1 MSDRTRLR
9 DEVVRVIDGDTEGIA
24 FHGPST
30 KSNLAGVTYQ
40 LAAQRPIAGGH
51 SIWELASH
59 LKVGREW
66 SLARLRREKPD
77 LEWWP
82 AIPSQSSRDWETLL
96 MGLNDVQSQFL
107 GALPASNEEDAHA
120 AVRFLIHHE
129 LYHSGQIAILRKAL
143 GLAGR
148 PG

>member
-9 DEVVRVIDGDTEGIA
+9 DEVVRVIDGDAEGVA

-51 SIWELASH
+51 TIWELASH

-66 SLARLRREKPD
+66 SLARLRKDKPD
-77 LEWWP
+77 LDWWP
-82 AIPSQSSRDWETLL
+82 DIPVAVVAGLGVAPDGLERRPVAIPGGVA
-96 MGLNDVQSQFL
+96 GL
-107 GALPASNEEDAHA
+107 EREDAQA
-120 AVRFLIHHE
+120 AIRFLIHHE